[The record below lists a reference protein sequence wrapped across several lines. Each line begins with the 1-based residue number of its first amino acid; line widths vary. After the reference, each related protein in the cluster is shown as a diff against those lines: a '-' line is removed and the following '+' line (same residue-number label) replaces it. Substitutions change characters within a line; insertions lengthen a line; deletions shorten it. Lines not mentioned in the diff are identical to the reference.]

1 LDLISVGST
10 PASDQRVVT
19 ETTLSQLEYNN
30 ALIISWLQLG
40 GSFNDFFS
48 MMWSAGPYSSD
59 HPKELLF
66 FTVTVTSFLFL
77 IKGKEDTM
85 DV

>member
-1 LDLISVGST
+1 M
-10 PASDQRVVT
+10 

-48 MMWSAGPYSSD
+48 MMWFAGPYCSD
-59 HPKELLF
+59 QSKELLF
-66 FTVTVTSFLFL
+66 SLSLFSFLFL
-77 IKGKEDTM
+77 IKGKEDTI
-85 DV
+85 DVKSLGERL